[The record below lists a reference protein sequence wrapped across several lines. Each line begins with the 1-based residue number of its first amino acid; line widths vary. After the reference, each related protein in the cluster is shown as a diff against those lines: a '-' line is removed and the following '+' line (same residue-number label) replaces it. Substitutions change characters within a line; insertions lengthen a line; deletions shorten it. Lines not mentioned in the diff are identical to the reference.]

1 MSKRAT
7 LLLIAV
13 LTVSSLL
20 MVKAAPASV
29 STPKQSVPEF
39 TVKLIDSSYNVPA
52 TTTIEPYTGPEG
64 EHSSTEGLRL
74 TAQLVV

>member
-13 LTVSSLL
+13 LKMSSLFT
-20 MVKAAPASV
+20 VKAARASAST
-29 STPKQSVPEF
+29 STPYVPEF

-74 TAQLVV
+74 TAQVVV